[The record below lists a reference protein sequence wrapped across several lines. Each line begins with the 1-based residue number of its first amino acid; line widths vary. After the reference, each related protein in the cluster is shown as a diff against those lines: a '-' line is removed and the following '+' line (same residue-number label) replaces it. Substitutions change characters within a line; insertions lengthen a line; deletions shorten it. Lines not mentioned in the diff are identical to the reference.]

1 MKIIRKQGQCFLQK
15 KTPYDR
21 EIYRSTNHS
30 LPLKIFWVL
39 PFSWKTND
47 FIIPNR
53 WVVCPFQ
60 KPRFVYNVCKQGKCW
75 QIAPKFR
82 RWKYFDFGKQICT
95 FNDLEREQGV
105 QSKIWLI
112 TLNDQCQVHIGPK
125 IITYS
130 HIFNT
135 NFEQVN

>member
-1 MKIIRKQGQCFLQK
+1 MLFTK